1 MTDVEFDVM
10 DELYFVQSFDYL
22 TEELSMSADEIKPVL
37 KSLLDQG
44 WIKCLY
50 NMNDEVF
57 EESMNFDVE
66 YKKYYYLASKA
77 GLLAHNGR

>member
-37 KSLLDQG
+37 KELLDRG

-57 EESMNFDVE
+57 KESLNFDLE
-66 YKKYYYLASKA
+66 FKNYYYLASKA